1 MKLTSI
7 IRQPLVVMTAVFA
20 GLAATISCSES
31 STTVEDYVGVR
42 TSDPY
47 DPSRPVTI
55 SRFTPT
61 SGSVG
66 QQIFIQGSNFGND
79 TAMVNVTIGGKEAVL
94 VSVTNTAIYCFL
106 PGAAYDQIEGTRLF
120 ASVEVTVGSDGQQ
133 QTGKATDR
141 FEYER
146 KMVVGKLCGKSYTRE
161 EDAVWLDG
169 SFTDCSGFKNDGV
182 MQFSPYNHDQL
193 FVVYDQEPH
202 FGTVAH
208 GIQLIDLK
216 EQTVQT
222 ILPLSKFSNQR
233 LRTIDFAVDP
243 FMYNEDGTFDYIEV
257 PQLDDEGNPV
267 VDSEGNTVM
276 VKSGYAPENWDQTAT
291 ANQKRWREHL
301 IISADND
308 NSEYRANSVYIVD
321 RDANGDFSSASVVRQ
336 LANYRQCNGAS
347 LHPNGE
353 LYFTSFTQGEVLRL
367 DMNAYWD
374 AVLPDTLGGHLI
386 SSQWNPFVNNNLYD
400 TNTGASVGTGAFEK
414 LFTVQDTNWEFQ
426 IDIHPS
432 GKYAYI
438 VVINR
443 NYILRT
449 DYNEQT
455 HRFSAPYRVA
465 GDMSNEGFQDG
476 VGLSALLRRPYQGTF
491 VKNEQYEAEGRDDI
505 YDFYFCDSRNDAIRL
520 LTPEGIVKT
529 YAGGGANTH
538 ADGNTYGNENGELRD
553 FARFHRPTGL
563 VNDVHRDAITGEN
576 TLIFYILDTSNFAIR
591 TITMEENLEA
601 TGETEEAEEEE

>member
-1 MKLTSI
+1 MILTKMKTTS
-7 IRQPLVVMTAVFA
+7 LVLLSTVIA
-20 GLAATISCSES
+20 GFTFSGCES
-31 STTVEDYVGVR
+31 STTVEDYVGVQ

-47 DPSRPVTI
+47 DPSKPVTVK
-55 SRFTPT
+55 SFSPT

-66 QQIFIQGSNFGND
+66 QQIFIAGSNFGND
-79 TAMVNVTIGGKEAVL
+79 SSLVNVTIGGKQATV
-94 VSVTNTAIYCFL
+94 VSVKNNAIYCYL
-106 PGAAYDQIEGTRLF
+106 PGAAYNQIEGNRLY
-120 ASVEVTVGSDGQQ
+120 ASVEVTIGGNGLKE
-133 QTGKATDR
+133 QTGVAADR

-146 KMVVGKLCGKSYTRE
+146 KMVVGKLCGKSYERE
-161 EDAVWLDG
+161 EDAIWLDG
-169 SFTDCSGFKNDGV
+169 AFGECSGFKNDGV

-202 FGTVAH
+202 FGIVAH

-216 EQTVQT
+216 EQTVKT

-243 FMYNEDGTFDYIEV
+243 FMYNEDGTYAYTEDPETG
-257 PQLDDEGNPV
+257 EK
-267 VDSEGNTVM
+267 T
-276 VKSGYAPENWDQTAT
+276 GYAPEGWDLTAT
-291 ANQKRWREHL
+291 ADQKKWREHL

-308 NSEYRANSVYIVD
+308 NSQYRANSVYIVD
-321 RDANGDFSSASVVRQ
+321 RDANGEFGTNSVVRQ

-347 LHPNGE
+347 LHPVNGE

-367 DMNAYWD
+367 DMDKYWNTI
-374 AVLPDTLGGHLI
+374 LPDTLGGLGTAW
-386 SSQWNPFVNNNLYD
+386 SPFVNDNLHD
-400 TNTGASVGTGAFEK
+400 INTESSSGSGAFEK
-414 LFTVQDTNWEFQ
+414 LFTIQDTNWEFQ

-455 HRFSAPYRVA
+455 HRFSAPYRIA
-465 GDMSNEGFQDG
+465 GDMSHEGFADG

-491 VKNEQYEAEGRDDI
+491 VKNDKYEAEGRDDI

-529 YAGGGANTH
+529 YAGGSAATH

-553 FARFHRPTGL
+553 FARFNRPTGL

-601 TGETEEAEEEE
+601 GEE

>member
-1 MKLTSI
+1 MNLAKKKTLTS
-7 IRQPLVVMTAVFA
+7 LVLLLAVIA
-20 GLAATISCSES
+20 GFTTTSCES
-31 STTVEDYVGVR
+31 STTVEDYYGVQS
-42 TSDPY
+42 SDPY
-47 DPSRPVTI
+47 DPSKPVTV
-55 SRFTPT
+55 STFTPT

-66 QQIFIQGSNFGND
+66 QQIVIEGQNFGND
-79 TAMVNVTIGGKEAVL
+79 SALVQVTIGGKEAVV
-94 VSVTNTAIYCFL
+94 VSVKNTSIYCYL
-106 PGAAYDQIEGTRLF
+106 PSAAYDQIEGSRLY
-120 ASVEVTVGSDGQQ
+120 ASVVVTVGNDQQ
-133 QTGKATDR
+133 RQSGKATER

-146 KMVVGKLCGKSYTRE
+146 KMVVGKLCGKSFDRYD
-161 EDAVWLDG
+161 DAVWADG
-169 SFTDCSGFKNDGV
+169 SFADCSGFKNDGV

-193 FVVYDQEPH
+193 FVVYDQEPR

-216 EQTVQT
+216 EQTVRT

-243 FMYNEDGTFDYIEV
+243 FMYNEDGSFAYTEV
-257 PQLDDEGNPV
+257 AQTDDTGAPVLDEEGNP
-267 VDSEGNTVM
+267 VM
-276 VKSGYAPENWDQTAT
+276 VKSGYAPADWDRTAT
-291 ANQKRWREHL
+291 ADQKKWREHL

-308 NSEYRANSVYIVD
+308 DANYRANSVYIVD
-321 RDANGDFSSASVVRQ
+321 RDPNGDFSNASTVRQ

-353 LYFTSFTQGEVLRL
+353 LYFTSFAQGEVLRL
-367 DMNAYWD
+367 DMDKYW
-374 AVLPDTLGGHLI
+374 ATQLPDTLGGLATYW
-386 SSQWNPFVNNNLYD
+386 SPYANQNLFD
-400 TNTGASVGTGAFEK
+400 INTGSTTGSGAFEK
-414 LFTVQDTNWEFQ
+414 LFTVQDVSWEFQ

-449 DYNEQT
+449 DYNEET
-455 HRFSAPYRVA
+455 HRFSAPYRIA
-465 GDMSNEGFQDG
+465 GDMSKAGFVDG
-476 VGLSALLRRPYQGTF
+476 VGLSALLNRPYQGTF
-491 VKNEQYEAEGRDDI
+491 VKNDQYEAEGREDV
-505 YDFYFCDSRNDAIRL
+505 YDFYFCDSQNDAIRL

-529 YAGGGANTH
+529 YAGGGFATH
-538 ADGNTYGNENGELRD
+538 TDGNTYGNENGELRD

-576 TLIFYILDTSNFAIR
+576 TLIFYILDTYNYAIR

-601 TGETEEAEEEE
+601 TEE

>member
-1 MKLTSI
+1 MKLTKSMKT
-7 IRQPLVVMTAVFA
+7 PLVVITAILA
-20 GLAATISCSES
+20 GLATLSCSES
-31 STTVEDYVGVR
+31 STTAEDYVGVQS
-42 TSDPY
+42 SDPF
-47 DPSRPVTI
+47 DPSKDITI
-55 SRFTPT
+55 NDFTPEK
-61 SGSVG
+61 GSVG
-66 QQIFIQGSNFGND
+66 QQIFIHGSNFGND
-79 TAMVNVTIGGKEAVL
+79 PKMVKVLIGKKEAVV
-94 VSVTNTAIYCFL
+94 VSVKSNSIYCYL
-106 PGAAYDQIEGTRLF
+106 PGAAYNVIEGNRLF
-120 ASVEVTVGSDGQQ
+120 ADIEVKIEDKEA
-133 QTGKATDR
+133 KAANR

-146 KMVVGKLCGKSYTRE
+146 KMVVGKLCGKSYDKE
-161 EDAVWLDG
+161 ADAVWIDG
-169 SFTDCSGFKNDGV
+169 SFEDCSGFKNDGV

-216 EQTVQT
+216 EQTVKT

-243 FMYNEDGTFDYIEV
+243 FMYNEDGTYAYQMVQKKDA
-257 PQLDDEGNPV
+257 EGNPM
-267 VDSEGNTVM
+267 VDDDLNPIME
-276 VKSGYAPENWDQTAT
+276 KSGYAPEGWDKTAT
-291 ANQKRWREHL
+291 ADQKKWREHL

-308 NSEYRANSVYIVD
+308 NDQYRANSVYIVD
-321 RDANGDFSSASVVRQ
+321 RDPDGEFSNKSVVRQ

-347 LHPNGE
+347 LHPINGE

-367 DMNAYWD
+367 DMMKYWNTI
-374 AVLPDTLGGHLI
+374 LPDSLGGLGRTW
-386 SSQWNPFVNNNLYD
+386 SSFVNDNLHD
-400 TNTGASVGTGAFEK
+400 INTGSESGSGAFEK
-414 LFTVQDTNWEFQ
+414 LFTIQDTNWEFQ

-443 NYILRT
+443 NYILRS
-449 DYNEQT
+449 DYNEET
-455 HRFSAPYRVA
+455 KRFSAPYRVA
-465 GDMSNEGFQDG
+465 GDMSHDGFQDG
-476 VGLSALLRRPYQGTF
+476 VGLTALMHRPYQGTF
-491 VKNEQYEAEGRDDI
+491 VKNDQYEAEGRADI
-505 YDFYFCDSRNDAIRL
+505 YDFYFCDSQNDAIRL

-529 YAGGGANTH
+529 YAGGSAATH

-576 TLIFYILDTSNFAIR
+576 TLIFYILDTSNYAIR

-601 TGETEEAEEEE
+601 EENK

>member
-1 MKLTSI
+1 MKTTS
-7 IRQPLVVMTAVFA
+7 LVLFSTVLV
-20 GLAATISCSES
+20 GLATVGCES
-31 STTVEDYVGVR
+31 STTVEDYVGVQ

-47 DPSRPVTI
+47 NPSKPVTV
-55 SRFTPT
+55 SSFNPT

-66 QQIFIQGSNFGND
+66 QQIFIAGSNFGND
-79 TAMVNVTIGGKEAVL
+79 SSMVSVTIGGKPATV
-94 VSVTNTAIYCFL
+94 VSVKNTAIYCYL
-106 PGAAYDQIEGTRLF
+106 PGAAYDQIEGNHLYAT
-120 ASVEVTVGSDGQQ
+120 VEVTVGKGQQ
-133 QTGKATDR
+133 EQTGKAADR

-146 KMVVGKLCGKSYTRE
+146 KMVVGRLCGKSYERE
-161 EDAVWLDG
+161 DDAIWMDG
-169 SFTDCSGFKNDGV
+169 TFDECSGFKNDGV

-216 EQTVQT
+216 EQTVKT

-243 FMYNEDGTFDYIEV
+243 FMYNEDGTYAYIET
-257 PQLDDEGNPV
+257 PQVDEEGNPV
-267 VDSEGNTVM
+267 TDGEGNPVM
-276 VKSGYAPENWDQTAT
+276 VKSSYAPEGWELTAT
-291 ANQKRWREHL
+291 PDQKKWREHL

-308 NSEYRANSVYIVD
+308 NTQYRANSVYIVD
-321 RDANGDFSSASVVRQ
+321 RDVNGDFGSNSVVRQ

-347 LHPNGE
+347 LHPVNGE

-367 DMNAYWD
+367 DMEKYWNAI
-374 AVLPDTLGGHLI
+374 LPAEYGGAG
-386 SSQWNPFVNNNLYD
+386 SSWSPYVNDNLAPS
-400 TNTGASVGTGAFEK
+400 TGSGAFEK
-414 LFTVQDTNWEFQ
+414 LFTIQDTNWEFQ

-449 DYNEQT
+449 DYNEET
-455 HRFSAPYRVA
+455 KRFSAPYRIA

-476 VGLSALLRRPYQGTF
+476 VGLSALMRRPYQGTF
-491 VKNEQYEAEGRDDI
+491 VKNEQYEAEGRSDI

-529 YAGGGANTH
+529 YAGGSAATH
-538 ADGNTYGNENGELRD
+538 SDGNTYGNENGELRD

-576 TLIFYILDTSNFAIR
+576 TLIFYILDTSNFQIR
-591 TITMEENLEA
+591 TITMEENLEV
-601 TGETEEAEEEE
+601 TNEDEEN

>member
-1 MKLTSI
+1 MKTTNMKTL
-7 IRQPLVVMTAVFA
+7 MTVGLLCCSMVAVLS
-20 GLAATISCSES
+20 GCES
-31 STTVEDYVGVR
+31 STTVEDYYGVQ

-47 DPSRPVTI
+47 DPSKPVTVT
-55 SRFTPT
+55 SFTPT
-61 SGSVG
+61 KGSVG
-66 QQIFIQGSNFGND
+66 QQVVILGQNFGND
-79 TAMVNVTIGGKEAVL
+79 SSMVNVSIGGKEAVL
-94 VSVTNTAIYCFL
+94 VSVKNNAIYCYL
-106 PGAAYDQIEGTRLF
+106 PGAAYDQIEGSRLF
-120 ASVEVTVGSDGQQ
+120 ASVQVTVDK
-133 QTGKATDR
+133 QTGKAADR

-146 KMVVGKLCGKSYTRE
+146 KMVVGKLCGKSYDRE
-161 EDAVWLDG
+161 ADAVWIDG
-169 SFTDCSGFKNDGV
+169 TFGDCSGFKNDGV

-216 EQTVQT
+216 ERTVQT

-243 FMYNEDGTFDYIEV
+243 FMYNEDGSFDYVET
-257 PQLDDEGNPV
+257 PQVDGEGNPVLDDEGNAV
-267 VDSEGNTVM
+267 RG
-276 VKSGYAPENWDQTAT
+276 KSGYAPAEGDLTAT
-291 ANQKRWREHL
+291 ADQKKWREHL

-308 NSEYRANSVYIVD
+308 DSNYRANSVYIVD
-321 RDANGDFSSASVVRQ
+321 RDPEGNFSSGSTVRQ

-353 LYFTSFTQGEVLRL
+353 LYFTSFAQGEVLRL
-367 DMNAYWD
+367 DMNKYWETQ
-374 AVLPDTLGGHLI
+374 LPDSLGG
-386 SSQWNPFVNNNLYD
+386 SGTSWNPYANQNLND
-400 TNTGASVGTGAFEK
+400 INTGSSSGTGAFEK
-414 LFTVQDTNWEFQ
+414 LFTVQDVSWEFQ

-455 HRFSAPYRVA
+455 KRFSPPYRIA
-465 GDMSNEGFQDG
+465 GDMSHAGFTDG
-476 VGLSALLRRPYQGTF
+476 VGLSALLNRPYQGTF

-505 YDFYFCDSRNDAIRL
+505 YDFYFCDSQNDAIRL

-529 YAGGGANTH
+529 YAGGGFATH
-538 ADGNTYGNENGELRD
+538 ADGHTYGNENGELRD

-601 TGETEEAEEEE
+601 KED

>member
-1 MKLTSI
+1 MNLTKRNSFTS
-7 IRQPLVVMTAVFA
+7 LVVIATVIG
-20 GLAATISCSES
+20 GLAAAMSSCSES
-31 STTVEDYVGVR
+31 STTVEDYVGVQ

-47 DPSRPVTI
+47 DPSKPVTV
-55 SRFTPT
+55 SSFTPT

-66 QQIFIQGSNFGND
+66 QQIVIQGSNFGND
-79 TAMVNVTIGGKEAVL
+79 SSAVSVTIGGKQAVV
-94 VSVTNTAIYCFL
+94 VSVKSNAIYCYL
-106 PGAAYDQIEGTRLF
+106 PGAAYNHIEGSRLF
-120 ASVEVTVGSDGQQ
+120 ADVEVSVQ
-133 QTGKATDR
+133 GKKGTAPDR

-146 KMVVGKLCGKSYTRE
+146 KMVVGKLCGKPFDFYD
-161 EDAVWLDG
+161 DAVWQDG
-169 SFTDCSGFKNDGV
+169 PFSECTGFKNDGV

-216 EQTVQT
+216 EQTVKT

-243 FMYNEDGTFDYIEV
+243 FMYNEDGTYAYREV
-257 PQLDDEGNPV
+257 QSIDENGHPMTDEEGNPV
-267 VDSEGNTVM
+267 MEKTSF
-276 VKSGYAPENWDQTAT
+276 APEGWDLTAT
-291 ANQKRWREHL
+291 PDQKKWREHL

-308 NSEYRANSVYIVD
+308 NSQYRANSVYIVD
-321 RDANGDFSSASVVRQ
+321 RDPNGDFGNNSVVRQ

-347 LHPNGE
+347 LHPVNGE

-367 DMNAYWD
+367 DMNKYWKTI
-374 AVLPDTLGGHLI
+374 LPDTLGGLGT
-386 SSQWNPFVNNNLYD
+386 SWSPYVNDNLY
-400 TNTGASVGTGAFEK
+400 NASTESSSGSGAFEK
-414 LFTVQDTNWEFQ
+414 LFTIQDTNWEFQ

-449 DYNEQT
+449 DYNEET
-455 HRFSAPYRVA
+455 KKFSAPYRIA
-465 GDMSNEGFQDG
+465 GDMSHEGFTDG

-529 YAGGGANTH
+529 YAGGSAATH
-538 ADGNTYGNENGELRD
+538 SDGNTYGNENGELRD

-576 TLIFYILDTSNFAIR
+576 TLIFYILDTSNFQIR

-601 TGETEEAEEEE
+601 TEGNE